1 MAEVR
6 VRITDDLG
14 GNETISKTTSNEVGT
29 GQIASNSVSAK
40 VSNSKTKMN
49 AVALMLG
56 KQSINYAVSN
66 IGKWTGNSHNQAVVN
81 NVNDMVGIGMLAVVN
96 PVIALAST
104 AFRIGTTAV
113 DSWHTNRE
121 NRIAS
126 ERKLARLGF
135 NSSGEAIG
143 YRRNTR

>member
-1 MAEVR
+1 
-6 VRITDDLG
+6 
-14 GNETISKTTSNEVGT
+14 
-29 GQIASNSVSAK
+29 
-40 VSNSKTKMN
+40 
-49 AVALMLG
+49 
-56 KQSINYAVSN
+56 
-66 IGKWTGNSHNQAVVN
+66 
-81 NVNDMVGIGMLAVVN
+81 MLAVVN

-113 DSWHTNRE
+113 DSWYTNRE

-143 YRRNTR
+143 YRRNIR

>member
-14 GNETISKTTSNEVGT
+14 GNETISKATNKEVGT
-29 GQIASNSVSAK
+29 GQIASDSLGAK
-40 VSNSKTKMN
+40 VNNSKAKTN

-56 KQSINYAVSN
+56 RQSINYATSN
-66 IGKWTGNSHNQAVVN
+66 VGKWTGNSHYQAVVN
-81 NVNDMVGIGMLAVVN
+81 NVNDAVGIGILAVVN
-96 PVIALAST
+96 PLVALAAT
-104 AFRIGTTAV
+104 AFRIGTTAI
-113 DSWHTNRE
+113 DSWYTNRE

-126 ERKLARLGF
+126 ERKLARAGF
-135 NSSGEAIG
+135 SSSGEAIG